1 MVDRVVVGAE
11 DAKLQPFGPND
22 AALTAKADKITAP
35 QSDQQRPSW
44 LPEKFTSPEA
54 MAAAY
59 AELEKK
65 QGAPKD
71 EPKVDPKETP
81 KETPKTEV
89 EAPADAKAAV
99 EAAGLNFEDL
109 GKQVVETGDI
119 SKEARDAL
127 LAKGIPA
134 DVIDEHVKGVKA
146 QIDLGVKSAHDA
158 AGGTEKFT
166 AMSEWAAKDATE
178 EQLLTYNTLV
188 QKGDAKSI
196 NAAIVYLKG
205 AYEAA
210 NGTTAAR
217 RVEGSANGAPSNDV
231 YQSRQQVTA
240 AMKDSRYKTDSAY
253 RAEVEAKVKRSSVL

>member
-1 MVDRVVVGAE
+1 MVDSVVVGAE
-11 DAKLQPFGPND
+11 DAKPQPSGPND
-22 AALTAKADKITAP
+22 AALAAKADKITTP
-35 QSDQQRPSW
+35 QSDRPAW

-54 MAAAY
+54 MAQAY

-81 KETPKTEV
+81 KTAV

-231 YQSRQQVTA
+231 YPSRQQVIA